1 VKRPDD
7 SRNPLLT
14 QFSRRDTLALLA
26 AATAAV
32 TAAAFWPGRAPAAP
46 TPAANPMLLDTPK
59 APVQALDFMGISAAG
74 KPVRL
79 SDLKGNLVLM
89 NFWATWCVPC
99 LEEMP
104 SMDRLN
110 RQMQGK
116 KFKVLA
122 IDLQET
128 ADQVQAFA
136 KNNKFSYD
144 LVLDPAGEISHH
156 YGVLR
161 IPVSYLVDPKGFIIR
176 RALGARVWDSKEAVG
191 VITQLLSTPTADAS
205 TPDPALN
212 FARRKR

>member
-1 VKRPDD
+1 VKRPEFFGH
-7 SRNPLLT
+7 PLIDAFT
-14 QFSRRDTLALLA
+14 RRDTLALLA
-26 AATAAV
+26 AVAAGLLL
-32 TAAAFWPGRAPAAP
+32 PGRQIPAAP
-46 TPAANPMLLDTPK
+46 QAVEDPLLLDTPK
-59 APVQALDFMGISAAG
+59 APVQALDFMGISASG

-79 SDLKGNLVLM
+79 SDLKGNIVLL

-122 IDLQET
+122 VDLQET
-128 ADQVQAFA
+128 ADQVQQFA
-136 KNNKFSYD
+136 KNNRFSFE

-161 IPVSYLVDPKGFIIR
+161 IPVSYIIDQKGFIIR
-176 RALGARVWDSKEAVG
+176 RAVGARVWDSKEAVAFFNR
-191 VITQLLSTPTADAS
+191 LLSTPTANAAE
-205 TPDPALN
+205 PEPAALLT
-212 FARRKR
+212 FPRLRRR

>member
-1 VKRPDD
+1 MKRPDLFD
-7 SRNPLLT
+7 HPLVKP
-14 QFSRRDTLALLA
+14 FSRREAVALLA
-26 AATAAV
+26 AAAATMV
-32 TAAAFWPGRAPAAP
+32 LPRGLRAATDPL
-46 TPAANPMLLDTPK
+46 LLDTPK
-59 APVQALDFMGISAAG
+59 TPVQALDFMGINAAG

-79 SDLKGNLVLM
+79 SDLKGNVVLL

-110 RQMQGK
+110 RQLQGK

-122 IDLQET
+122 VDLQET
-128 ADQVQAFA
+128 ADQVQQFA

-161 IPVSYLVDPKGFIIR
+161 IPVNYVVDQKGLIIR
-176 RALGARVWDSKEAVG
+176 RALGSRVWDSKESIAFFTG
-191 VITQLLSTPTADAS
+191 LISAPPTAQ
-205 TPDPALN
+205 TGDPEPAAYLTQPKG
-212 FARRKR
+212 RKR